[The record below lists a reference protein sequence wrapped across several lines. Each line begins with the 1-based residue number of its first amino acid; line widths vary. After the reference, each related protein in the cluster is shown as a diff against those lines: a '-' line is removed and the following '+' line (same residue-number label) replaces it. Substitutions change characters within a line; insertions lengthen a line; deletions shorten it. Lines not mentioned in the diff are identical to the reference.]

1 MNFITESNISA
12 NISNN
17 VIINT
22 DNNNLTVNTPNTTN
36 NTYYLKNNILSTLN
50 IKKPEKSERRVF
62 YIKKIHN
69 PPKHHEL

>member
-17 VIINT
+17 VIISV
-22 DNNNLTVNTPNTTN
+22 DNNIIAANTPN
-36 NTYYLKNNILSTLN
+36 NTHYLKNNILSTLN
-50 IKKPEKSERRVF
+50 IKKPEKSERRIF